1 MRESKAARAL
11 YDNDFVLW
19 LEEQGRA
26 LRGRRLADL
35 DVPNIIEEIEA
46 LGRDQRR
53 ELGSRISVVLTH
65 LLKLAYRPARKSRSW
80 RVTLFTQRGEIA
92 RLLEAS
98 PSLRRLIPEAIQHN
112 YPRARRAAALETALS
127 LKRFPAD
134 CPFEAAEV
142 LADG

>member
-11 YDNDFVLW
+11 YDDDFVLW

-53 ELGSRISVVLTH
+53 ELGSRISVVLTN
-65 LLKLAYRPARKSRSW
+65 LLKLAYQPARKSRSW

-98 PSLRRLIPEAIQHN
+98 PSLRRLIPEAIRHN

-142 LADG
+142 LDDA